1 MNLKSWASNT
11 LSQNPK
17 MLSSGPIAES
27 GSNKKKTPDFNI
39 KTVGERNFV
48 SHVM

>member
-17 MLSSGPIAES
+17 ILSSGPIAES
-27 GSNKKKTPDFNI
+27 GSNKKNHLILISKL
-39 KTVGERNFV
+39 
-48 SHVM
+48 